1 VTRKREAFGTQVD
14 ADLQERVRAAV
25 GGVRRATGTEYT
37 LAQLVEDALTRHVI
51 ELEDTHNHGEPFPVL
66 DAPLRRGRRV
76 DISWRPHLAQDGLN
90 P

>member
-1 VTRKREAFGTQVD
+1 MTRQAFGTQVD

-37 LAQLVEDALTRHVI
+37 LAQLVEDALTRHVL
-51 ELEDTHNHGEPFPVL
+51 ELEEAHNDGQPFPVL

-76 DISWRPHLAQDGLN
+76 DISWRSHPAQEA
-90 P
+90 